1 MTLFP
6 ALPGPEGPVEVL
18 GLVRV
23 ELAVDRLT
31 VESSRCG
38 RGLGSSG
45 QKTKVAVKLFSFNSS
60 LPC

>member
-1 MTLFP
+1 MTFIF
-6 ALPGPEGPVEVL
+6 V
-18 GLVRV
+18 GLVHA

-31 VESSRCG
+31 AESSQCG

-60 LPC
+60 VPF

>member
-1 MTLFP
+1 MVSS
-6 ALPGPEGPVEVL
+6 ADMNRYQVEVL